1 MTLKPKPR
9 DNTYGIGAVA
19 KITGLTD
26 HTIRVWERR
35 YEAVV
40 AKRLDNGRRV
50 FTAADV
56 EKLGLLKVLTDKGI
70 SISNIARQS
79 VDELRSQAQESN
91 EIASS
96 LASPKRRVAVVGEFL
111 PAQLLAFGDRSG
123 AVEICV
129 TDSDQ
134 ERFLSDLQRHEV
146 DAIIMESAVLDTQVL
161 RQLDSFMSA
170 SPTASGVLVYRFGR
184 KADAEKARESGV
196 VVLRAPIT
204 TEELLAA
211 VSRACAAPGSQRIQ
225 APAAAKQSDWQFGGP
240 VAERRFTSHQLA
252 NLVTIASTI
261 ECECPQHLAQL
272 VSDLTAFEIYSGNC
286 ANKNDEDA
294 ALHQYL
300 HETTAKAR
308 ALLEEALERVAVAE
322 GISY

>member
-1 MTLKPKPR
+1 MTSKPKSR

-40 AKRLDNGRRV
+40 AKRLENGRRV

-70 SISNIARQS
+70 SISSIARQS
-79 VDELRSQAQESN
+79 IVELRAQAQESSD
-91 EIASS
+91 IASS
-96 LASPKRRVAVVGEFL
+96 LAAPKRRIAVVGEFL
-111 PAQLLAFGDRSG
+111 SAQLLAVGDSDG
-123 AVEICV
+123 TVDICV
-129 TDSDQ
+129 ADSDQ
-134 ERFLSDLQRHEV
+134 ARFLSDLQRHEV
-146 DAIIMESAVLDTQVL
+146 DVIIMESAVLDAETL
-161 RQLDSFMSA
+161 RQLETCRGLSPSA
-170 SPTASGVLVYRFGR
+170 KAVLVYRFGR

-196 VVLRAPIT
+196 VVLRAPVS

-211 VSRACAAPGSQRIQ
+211 VSRACTAPGLPRAQ
-225 APAAAKQSDWQFGGP
+225 AATADKQAAWQFGGP
-240 VAERRFTSHQLA
+240 IAARRFTSHQLA
-252 NLVTIASTI
+252 NLVNIASTI

-300 HETTAKAR
+300 HETTATAR
-308 ALLEEALERVAVAE
+308 ALVEDALERVAVAE
-322 GISY
+322 GIEF